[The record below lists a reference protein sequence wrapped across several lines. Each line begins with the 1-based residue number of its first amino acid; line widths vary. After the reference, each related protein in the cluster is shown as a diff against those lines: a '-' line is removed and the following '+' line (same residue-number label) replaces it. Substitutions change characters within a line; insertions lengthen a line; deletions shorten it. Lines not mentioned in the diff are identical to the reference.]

1 MNALEYLASIG
12 FNDPVIISLFL
23 IAVMGVGLQW
33 VAQLKKIPG
42 IVLLLPAGMVFGA
55 YFGLIEPEK
64 IFGESFYTLVTLGV
78 GFLLFSGGL
87 SLDFSKLRSEE
98 KHVIRKLIP
107 INTILTLI
115 FGTIVIMLIF
125 SMSILNAM
133 LIAALL
139 VVSGPT
145 VVGPILEYAKPN
157 KKLRNIAQW
166 EAIITDPLGA
176 ILAVL
181 ILYGIIIAYAPAE
194 ILHSASSPF
203 NSVTN
208 VFLQHT
214 IFQSINIESFLLN
227 DLFITAIIGIIVG
240 ILVGILF
247 SCLYIRGIKRGLI
260 NDKFHILVLWMLVAA
275 AILIG
280 EILFPEAGLFAALTI
295 GVVIGNAQEKQSTLT
310 RQLNEF
316 IEPLIIGILFIV
328 LASLVDINNL
338 MKYLIPSIILVLCY
352 VFIVRPLIV
361 GIVTYKSDFTRKEK
375 MFLGFIHPRG
385 IVAAASASLFAL
397 KLKNSGLYIPE
408 LVPVVFIV
416 ILGTVIIYGLFNPI
430 VTRKL
435 GLSENK
441 CYEDT
446 YPDEDKYN

>member
-1 MNALEYLASIG
+1 MNVLEYLASIG

-33 VAQLKKIPG
+33 IAQLKKIPG
-42 IVLLLPAGMVFGA
+42 IVLLLPAGIFFGA
-55 YFGLIEPEK
+55 YLGLIEPEK

-87 SLDFSKLRSEE
+87 SLDFSKLRNEE
-98 KHVIRKLIP
+98 RNVIRKLIP
-107 INTILTLI
+107 INTLLTLV
-115 FGTIVIMLIF
+115 FGTIVIMIIF
-125 SMSILNAM
+125 SLNLLNSM

-157 KKLRNIAQW
+157 KKLCNIAQW

-176 ILAVL
+176 ILSVL
-181 ILYGIIIAYAPAE
+181 ILYGIIIIYAPNE
-194 ILHSASSPF
+194 VLYSASSPF

-214 IFQSINIESFLLN
+214 IFQSINIKSFLLN
-227 DLFITAIIGIIVG
+227 DLFLTAIIGIVVG
-240 ILVGILF
+240 VLVGHLF
-247 SCLYIRGIKRGLI
+247 AIMYTRGIQKNLI
-260 NDKFHILVLWMLVAA
+260 NDKFHILVLWMLVVAA
-275 AILIG
+275 VLIG

-295 GVVIGNAQEKQSTLT
+295 GVFIGNTNAKQSFLT
-310 RQLNEF
+310 RKLNEF

-328 LASLVDINNL
+328 LASLVDIAHL
-338 MKYLIPSIILVLCY
+338 IKYLVPSILLVLCY

-361 GIVTYKSDFTRKEK
+361 SIVTYRNNFTLKEK
-375 MFLGFIHPRG
+375 MFLGFMHPRG

-397 KLKNSGLYIPE
+397 KLYNSGLYIPE

-416 ILGTVIIYGLFNPI
+416 ILGTVIIYGIFNPI
-430 VTRKL
+430 LTRKL
-435 GLSENK
+435 GLSENV
-441 CYEDT
+441 CYADS
-446 YPDEDKYN
+446 YLFDE